1 MTGERRTWTIG
12 GLSRDDAGC
21 TVTKVREITEVEFA
35 ELERK
40 VTFVVELASQT
51 DYGRLLAAVARLD
64 ALLEVAREEL
74 EAEGRPSPRSA
85 ARRRSRAPLG

>member
-1 MTGERRTWTIG
+1 MTGERRAWTIG

-21 TVTKVREITEVEFA
+21 TVTKAHEITEVEFA

-40 VTFVVELASQT
+40 VTFVIELASQT

-64 ALLEVAREEL
+64 ASPEAAREERGG
-74 EAEGRPSPRSA
+74 AFRGRHAISGYPG
-85 ARRRSRAPLG
+85 RSRGA